1 MRFLDANIFL
11 RYLDTPTDDISRRR
25 NVACSAL
32 FERVESG
39 EEEIT
44 TSEVVLAEVFW
55 VLTTKRHAGLPRPEV
70 AEKMSAII
78 GFRGFRLSTKRRCQR
93 ALAMVHADP
102 KLSFVDAL
110 VACTVKDLGHRLLAY
125 DSDFDRID
133 GLTREE
139 P

>member
-1 MRFLDANIFL
+1 VRFADANIFL
-11 RYLDTPTDDISRRR
+11 RYLETPADDTSRRR
-25 NVACSAL
+25 NVDCTAL

-39 EEEIT
+39 EEELT

-55 VLTTKRHAGLPRPEV
+55 VLTTKRHAGLPRPEA
-70 AEKMSAII
+70 AEKLSAVIE
-78 GFRGFRLSTKRRCQR
+78 FRGFKLSTKRRCLR

-110 VACTVKDLGHRLLAY
+110 IACTVTELGYRLLAY
-125 DSDFDRID
+125 DSAFDRID
-133 GLTREE
+133 GVTREE